1 MPHQEKSIFS
11 WHTYTDHLR
20 DMLKEMMTSN
30 DFADVTLVCDDK
42 KKEIKAHRNIL
53 SACSPVFKNMLK
65 IDQQSNHPVIYL
77 RGIQHLEMESILKF
91 VYLGETS
98 IHQDSLTEFIQTAKL
113 LEIREFDKSVEES
126 RGLDQMIDDRLDD
139 ISIIDETS
147 VQDENVRNIPNGR
160 KIGNQNKAGIRGANY
175 FRPKNIHDKTNM
187 YCNVCDLTLA
197 SRVLFLRHCS
207 TVHNIKFKGK
217 GQQPLDIS
225 QESVIL
231 GDTAT
236 PNTEQGYRRM
246 PVHCKFCGI
255 KFSNLSNMERHQRQN
270 CKTAEKDQIEGKE
283 FKCNVEGCDMQFSKL
298 GYFKKHM
305 IAVHGFVDYDD
316 EVQDKIVNEVQ
327 DIVKNMT
334 YTA

>member
-20 DMLKEMMTSN
+20 DILREMKTSN
-30 DFADVTLVCDDK
+30 DFADVTLVCDD

-77 RGIQHLEMESILKF
+77 RGIQHLQMEAILKF

-187 YCNVCDLTLA
+187 YCNVCDLALA

-217 GQQPLDIS
+217 GQQPLDVS

-270 CKTAEKDQIEGKE
+270 CKTVEKDQIEGKE
-283 FKCNVEGCDMQFSKL
+283 FKCHVEGCDMQFSKL

>member
-42 KKEIKAHRNIL
+42 KEIKAHRNIL

-77 RGIQHLEMESILKF
+77 RGIQHLQMEAILKF

-98 IHQDSLTEFIQTAKL
+98 IHQDILTEFIQTAKL

-147 VQDENVRNIPNGR
+147 VQDENVRTIPNGR

-187 YCNVCDLTLA
+187 YCNVCDLTLT

-217 GQQPLDIS
+217 GQQPLDVS

-270 CKTAEKDQIEGKE
+270 CKTVEKDQIEGKE
-283 FKCNVEGCDMQFSKL
+283 FKCHVEGCDMQFSKL

>member
-1 MPHQEKSIFS
+1 
-11 WHTYTDHLR
+11 
-20 DMLKEMMTSN
+20 MTSN

-42 KKEIKAHRNIL
+42 KKLKAHRNIL

-77 RGIQHLEMESILKF
+77 RGIQHLQMEAILKF

-98 IHQDSLTEFIQTAKL
+98 IHQDILTEFIQTAKL

-126 RGLDQMIDDRLDD
+126 RGLNQMIDDRLDD

-187 YCNVCDLTLA
+187 YCNVCDLTLS

-217 GQQPLDIS
+217 GQQPLDVS

-283 FKCNVEGCDMQFSKL
+283 FKCHVEGCDMQFSKL

>member
-42 KKEIKAHRNIL
+42 KEIKAHRNIL

-77 RGIQHLEMESILKF
+77 RGIQHLQMEAILKF

-98 IHQDSLTEFIQTAKL
+98 IHQDILTEFIQTAKL

-147 VQDENVRNIPNGR
+147 VQDENVRKNPNGR

-217 GQQPLDIS
+217 GQQPLDVS

-270 CKTAEKDQIEGKE
+270 CKTVEKDQIEGKE
-283 FKCNVEGCDMQFSKL
+283 FKCHVEGCDMQFSKL

>member
-30 DFADVTLVCDDK
+30 DFADVTLVCDD

-217 GQQPLDIS
+217 GQQPLDVS

-270 CKTAEKDQIEGKE
+270 CKTVEKDQIEGKE
-283 FKCNVEGCDMQFSKL
+283 FKCHVEGCDMQFSKL

>member
-20 DMLKEMMTSN
+20 DMLKEMMASN
-30 DFADVTLVCDDK
+30 DFADVTLVCDD

-126 RGLDQMIDDRLDD
+126 RGLDQMIDNRLDD

-217 GQQPLDIS
+217 GQQPLDVS

-270 CKTAEKDQIEGKE
+270 CKTVEKDQIEGKE
-283 FKCNVEGCDMQFSKL
+283 FKCHVEGCDMQFSKL

>member
-11 WHTYTDHLR
+11 WHAYTDHLR
-20 DMLKEMMTSN
+20 DILREMKTSN
-30 DFADVTLVCDDK
+30 DFADVTLVCDD

-77 RGIQHLEMESILKF
+77 RGIQHLQMEAILKF

-98 IHQDSLTEFIQTAKL
+98 IHQDILTEFIQTAKL

-217 GQQPLDIS
+217 GQQPLDVS

-283 FKCNVEGCDMQFSKL
+283 FKCHVEGCDMQFSKL

-305 IAVHGFVDYDD
+305 TAVHGFVDYDD

-327 DIVKNMT
+327 QKVKNTT

>member
-42 KKEIKAHRNIL
+42 KDIKAHRNIL

-77 RGIQHLEMESILKF
+77 RGIQHLQMEAILKF

-139 ISIIDETS
+139 ISIIDETL

-217 GQQPLDIS
+217 GQQPLDVS

-270 CKTAEKDQIEGKE
+270 CKTVEKDQIEGKE
-283 FKCNVEGCDMQFSKL
+283 FKCHVEGCDMQFSKL

>member
-1 MPHQEKSIFS
+1 MDQEKYTFTWQNYSDLLRNIFLEIDS
-11 WHTYTDHLR
+11 DDSFT
-20 DMLKEMMTSN
+20 
-30 DFADVTLVCDDK
+30 DVTLVTDDK
-42 KKEIKAHRNIL
+42 KQIKAHRNIL
-53 SACSPVFKNMLK
+53 SACSSVFKEIFQIN
-65 IDQQSNHPVIYL
+65 SNNNHHSVIYL
-77 RGIQHLEMESILKF
+77 RGIQHLQMEAILKF

-98 IHQDSLTEFIQTAKL
+98 IHQDILTEFIQTAKL

-147 VQDENVRNIPNGR
+147 VQDENVRNNPNGR

-217 GQQPLDIS
+217 GQQPLDVS

-270 CKTAEKDQIEGKE
+270 CKTVEKDQIEGKE
-283 FKCNVEGCDMQFSKL
+283 FKCHVEGCDMQFSKL

>member
-42 KKEIKAHRNIL
+42 KDIKAHRNIL

-77 RGIQHLEMESILKF
+77 RGIQHLQMEAILKF

-98 IHQDSLTEFIQTAKL
+98 IHQDILTEFIQTAKL

-147 VQDENVRNIPNGR
+147 VQDENVRNNPNGR

-217 GQQPLDIS
+217 GQQPLDVS

-270 CKTAEKDQIEGKE
+270 CKTVEKDQIEGKE
-283 FKCNVEGCDMQFSKL
+283 FKCHVEGCDMQFSKL

>member
-42 KKEIKAHRNIL
+42 KEIKAHRNIL

-77 RGIQHLEMESILKF
+77 RGIQHLQMEAILKF

-147 VQDENVRNIPNGR
+147 VQDENVRTIPNGR

-187 YCNVCDLTLA
+187 YCNVCDLALA

-217 GQQPLDIS
+217 GQQPLDVS

-270 CKTAEKDQIEGKE
+270 CKTVEKDQIEGKE
-283 FKCNVEGCDMQFSKL
+283 FKCHVEGCDMQFSKL

>member
-42 KKEIKAHRNIL
+42 KDIKAHRNIL

-77 RGIQHLEMESILKF
+77 RGIQHLQMEAILKF

-98 IHQDSLTEFIQTAKL
+98 IHQDILTEFIQTAKL

-217 GQQPLDIS
+217 GQQPLDVS

-270 CKTAEKDQIEGKE
+270 CKTVEKDQIEGKE
-283 FKCNVEGCDMQFSKL
+283 FKCHVEGCDMQFSKL

>member
-42 KKEIKAHRNIL
+42 KEIKAHRNIL

-77 RGIQHLEMESILKF
+77 RGIQHLQMEAILKF

-98 IHQDSLTEFIQTAKL
+98 IHQDILTEFIQTAKL

-147 VQDENVRNIPNGR
+147 VQDENVRNNPNGR

-217 GQQPLDIS
+217 GQQPLDVS

-270 CKTAEKDQIEGKE
+270 CKTVEKDQIEGKE
-283 FKCNVEGCDMQFSKL
+283 FKCHVEGCDMQFSKL

>member
-42 KKEIKAHRNIL
+42 KEIKAHRNIL

-65 IDQQSNHPVIYL
+65 IVQQSNHPVIYL

-98 IHQDSLTEFIQTAKL
+98 INQDRLTEFILTAKL
-113 LEIREFDKSVEES
+113 LEIREFNKSVES
-126 RGLDQMIDDRLDD
+126 SCLDD
-139 ISIIDETS
+139 ISIIDE
-147 VQDENVRNIPNGR
+147 NIPDGR
-160 KIGNQNKAGIRGANY
+160 KIGDQNKPGIRGANY

-225 QESVIL
+225 QES
-231 GDTAT
+231 DTATPNERWT

-270 CKTAEKDQIEGKE
+270 CKTVEKDQIEGKE
-283 FKCNVEGCDMQFSKL
+283 FKCHVEGCDMQFSKL

-305 IAVHGFVDYDD
+305 TAMHGIVDFDD
-316 EVQDKIVNEVQ
+316 EVQDEIRKTLMDE
-327 DIVKNMT
+327 IVKNMT
-334 YTA
+334 YTN

>member
-42 KKEIKAHRNIL
+42 KDIKAHRNIL

-77 RGIQHLEMESILKF
+77 RGIQHLQMEAILKF

-98 IHQDSLTEFIQTAKL
+98 IHQDILTEFIQTAKL

-147 VQDENVRNIPNGR
+147 VQDENVRKNPNGR

-217 GQQPLDIS
+217 GQQPLDVS

-270 CKTAEKDQIEGKE
+270 CKTVEKDQIEGKE
-283 FKCNVEGCDMQFSKL
+283 FKCHVEGCDMQFSKL